1 MFFTGT
7 ALEALDP
14 QHRTEA
20 LKKGRLITL
29 KRGTSLA
36 DGIDPRAYWALV
48 VKGVLRVESYAHGST
63 GFGGFLTKGDLI
75 TEGPAIMGDY
85 PFGMRAVVECDIFLL
100 PRTEMHIAL
109 ANCPGFALSVVT
121 DQANRIMRLYRNIS
135 RSNAAPTEQAVGR
148 VLFELSTPSEQGHVV
163 DRRIT
168 QKDIA
173 DALGM
178 SREQVNKVIKM
189 LESRGL
195 VDKGPEGY
203 VVGPSFAVS
212 QVMPVD
218 AVEADLLLQAE
229 AERWRKS
236 REREQSEIER
246 TRQESDSGFGSGLDL
261 DLSLT

>member
-7 ALEALDP
+7 ALEALTP

-29 KRGTSLA
+29 KRGSSLG
-36 DGIDPRAYWALV
+36 DGVDPRAYWALV

-100 PRTEMHIAL
+100 PRTDMHVAL
-109 ANCPGFALSVVT
+109 AECPGFALSVVK
-121 DQANRIMRLYRNIS
+121 DQAQRIMRLYRNIS

-178 SREQVNKVIKM
+178 SREQVNKVIKL

-195 VDKGPEGY
+195 VDRVNEGY
-203 VVGPSFAVS
+203 VVGPNFAVS
-212 QVMPVD
+212 QVMPAD
-218 AVEADLLLQAE
+218 QEEADILLAAE
-229 AERWRKS
+229 AERWRAS
-236 REREQSEIER
+236 REREKRELRDEAAASSR
-246 TRQESDSGFGSGLDL
+246 GAPLDFNL
-261 DLSLT
+261 D

>member
-7 ALEALDP
+7 ALEALTP

-29 KRGTSLA
+29 KRGSSLG
-36 DGIDPRAYWALV
+36 DGVDPRAYWALL

-100 PRTEMHIAL
+100 PRAEMHMAL
-109 ANCPGFALSVVT
+109 AECPGFALSVVK
-121 DQANRIMRLYRNIS
+121 DQAQRIMRLYRNIS

-178 SREQVNKVIKM
+178 SREQVNKVIKL

-195 VDKGPEGY
+195 VDRVTEGY
-203 VVGPSFAVS
+203 VVGPTFAVS
-212 QVMPVD
+212 QVMSAD
-218 AVEADLLLQAE
+218 QQEADILLAAE
-229 AERWRKS
+229 AERWRAS
-236 REREQSEIER
+236 REREER
-246 TRQESDSGFGSGLDL
+246 ELRDEAAAANRAAPLDFSL
-261 DLSLT
+261 D